1 MKIEIGENNSLLVFL
16 DKKDVGALH
25 LDLSDGFDE
34 NAPSRKILNGIYRD
48 AALSSGFVPESA
60 GSKTIEIL
68 PFDDGS
74 VLICFS
80 FKTKKVRMKI
90 KARLKSELIVYE
102 FSDSASLEQFLESA
116 ESLNEIPESVY
127 ENEGYYRFLIKSES
141 KSLENLLKEFALKL
155 SLPYTAERTKE
166 FWRRVY
172 S

>member
-1 MKIEIGENNSLLVFL
+1 
-16 DKKDVGALH
+16 
-25 LDLSDGFDE
+25 
-34 NAPSRKILNGIYRD
+34 
-48 AALSSGFVPESA
+48 
-60 GSKTIEIL
+60 
-68 PFDDGS
+68 
-74 VLICFS
+74 
-80 FKTKKVRMKI
+80 MKI

-127 ENEGYYRFLIKSES
+127 ENEGCYRFLIKSES